1 MRSVVALSLPTVC
14 VVALGFYF
22 LLNEVPSIV
31 RNEKLRVR
39 AVYRPV
45 VDEIRSAPDTAFPIT
60 RGKGGPWSN
69 IIPISIGRWG
79 FVPAGTSWESP
90 LPGGEG
96 GQVPEGKMLVWYVD
110 GNGGCLAKFVEAEP
124 ERDFFLMFWT
134 GGPFFLFVLCGV
146 AFLGI
151 RYFVE
156 YVRARDDFL
165 AATAHDLT
173 TPLVGIRYMIGRS
186 DGDAKVLNERMIRLV
201 ENIKDF
207 LKLGGRRPKAKRE
220 PFDIR
225 KAYDEAYAL
234 FREDYRDLFDGE
246 DVPVEA
252 GRLPPVLGDETMT
265 VQILWNLLGN
275 DLKYAA
281 PHGPVRVRFAAD
293 GKFVKV
299 EFVDE
304 GQGMSPREMRR
315 AFDRY
320 YRAKTVLQSG
330 KGGFGIGLCTAR
342 EFAEE
347 MGGGLEVR
355 ANIPRGCIFTL
366 KLPIGDA

>member
-1 MRSVVALSLPTVC
+1 MKLFGMNGRTLRSVVALSLPTVC
-14 VVALGFYF
+14 VVALSVWF
-22 LLNEVPSIV
+22 LVDKVPEI
-31 RNEKLRVR
+31 EKSERDR
-39 AVYRPV
+39 IKAEYR
-45 VDEIRSAPDTAFPIT
+45 ETALAIRQNPDGANCQVEESLPAEW
-60 RGKGGPWSN
+60 RRHVAGKMSP
-69 IIPISIGRWG
+69 GRWG
-79 FVPAGTSWESP
+79 YEPIP
-90 LPGGEG
+90 LKGIAW
-96 GQVPEGKMLVWYVD
+96 VWYDD
-110 GNGGCLAKFVEAEP
+110 GSRVVFTHVPKVS
-124 ERDFFLMFWT
+124 ERDYRTMFLTF
-134 GGPFFLFVLCGV
+134 GPLFLFVLCGMT
-146 AFLGI
+146 FLGI

-156 YVRARDDFL
+156 YVKARDDFL

-173 TPLVGIRYMIGRS
+173 TPLVGMRYMIGRS
-186 DGDAKVLNERMIRLV
+186 DGDAKVLNERMVRLV

-207 LKLGGRRPKAKRE
+207 MKLGGRRPKAKRE
-220 PFDIR
+220 PFDILV
-225 KAYDEAYAL
+225 AYDEAYAL

-252 GRLPPVLGDETMT
+252 DRLPRVLGDETMT

-281 PHGPVRVRFAAD
+281 PHGPVRVKFSVEE
-293 GKFVKV
+293 GFVKV

-304 GQGMSPREMRR
+304 GQGMTPREMRR

-347 MGGGLEVR
+347 MGGSLSVR
-355 ANIPRGCIFTL
+355 SNSPRGCVFTL
-366 KLPIGDA
+366 KLPTAQ